1 LTLNKPFPVVSDDS
15 RISFPRLVYGWMT
28 SCGNYVLHDFQR
40 AGKPLPDATELSEIL
55 RRLVVEQGAVRS
67 SYDLQAAKGS
77 RLGIVTDS
85 WLDDSSVSAASWVL
99 AHFNPNYFAMAAIW
113 GAKHRPRRPM
123 TTGGHL
129 RPYAGLPAKEVAAKL
144 GISLATVYRVRAA
157 SKKYDVEN
165 PQPTPAQREKVNKEF
180 MQLLELDGKR

>member
-1 LTLNKPFPVVSDDS
+1 
-15 RISFPRLVYGWMT
+15 MT

-40 AGKPLPDATELSEIL
+40 AGKPLPGATELSEIL
-55 RRLVVEQGAVRS
+55 YRLVVEQGAVRS
-67 SYDLQAAKGS
+67 SYDLQAARGS
-77 RLGIVTDS
+77 RLGVVTDS

-129 RPYAGLPAKEVAAKL
+129 RPYAHLPAKEVAAKL

-157 SKKYDVEN
+157 SKKWDEQH
-165 PQPTPAQREKVNKEF
+165 PPLTRAHRQQLHAEAMK
-180 MQLLELDGKR
+180 LLEVG